1 MTHPIESPRSHLPL
15 RLRLRLLIQLRPQ
28 GRSSLRRAILR
39 KPVRKDPLPRL
50 SPPTGSAKI
59 ARMMKIMRIHQRYLL
74 GTYIRTFLFHSS
86 SLTKLKYRPIKKL
99 RRLAQVPLPVANK
112 SLASKVKAHCKR
124 TPLKRRY
131 RVLHPLASETV
142 KDVTGMI
149 KGLDVKDA
157 IKTNGPTSFPC
168 KDYTPYVTYVDCRD
182 KGGPS
187 NCPGSPSPSND
198 GDAE

>member
-1 MTHPIESPRSHLPL
+1 MLFRS
-15 RLRLRLLIQLRPQ
+15 IQQRPQ
-28 GRSSLRRAILR
+28 ARSSLRRTVLR
-39 KPVRKDPLPRL
+39 KPVRESPLPRL
-50 SPPTGSAKI
+50 SQPIVSAKI
-59 ARMMKIMRIHQRYLL
+59 ARMMKIMRVPQRYLL
-74 GTYIRTFLFHSS
+74 GAYIRAFLFHST
-86 SLTKLKYRPIKKL
+86 SLTESKYRPIKKL
-99 RRLAQVPLPVANK
+99 RRLAQVPVPVANK

-124 TPLKRRY
+124 TSLKRAY

-157 IKTNGPTSFPC
+157 IKTNGSTSFPR
-168 KDYTPYVTYVDCRD
+168 KHYTPYITYVDCRD